1 MKPFVTTLV
10 VIGTDCT
17 GSCKFNYHTIMT
29 MTAPTSAGDP
39 PLWQIPLA
47 VKTQVNV
54 VSSSQK
60 VSYMKNGISDIAS
73 GSGLVKK

>member
-1 MKPFVTTLV
+1 M
-10 VIGTDCT
+10 
-17 GSCKFNYHTIMT
+17 IMT